1 MLLERKVLAIAPQS
15 EAYFEETLE
24 GGRRAGTARPDRRR
38 GFTPRRPWS
47 HSRKENMSAAL
58 DAPSAEPSLR
68 LAVMTEIDPFLPL
81 ARWVASLRIRLR
93 QEMFFSRLGRFQS
106 SLAQAPP

>member
-15 EAYFEETLE
+15 EAYVEETLE

-47 HSRKENMSAAL
+47 HSRKENMSPAL

-68 LAVMTEIDPFLPL
+68 PAVMTEIDPLLPP
-81 ARWVASLRIRLR
+81 ARRGASLRIRFP
-93 QEMFFSRLGRFQS
+93 QETLFR
-106 SLAQAPP
+106 